1 MFFKV
6 YDLFMET
13 KPIFLGPC
21 MKYLASRRQEL
32 MVLLKLQFHN
42 QKRKEIEYQNHHVSK
57 AKDGWS

>member
-21 MKYLASRRQEL
+21 MKYLASRTHGII
-32 MVLLKLQFHN
+32 KTP
-42 QKRKEIEYQNHHVSK
+42 IP
-57 AKDGWS
+57 